1 MPCPSTWLMSKLVWS
16 CPKNFGSGTIQL
28 DKYYV
33 SKEVGEWGQ
42 KMAIFADLR
51 TYHADVGGW
60 VGPKKLKMG

>member
-1 MPCPSTWLMSKLVWS
+1 MNKKS
-16 CPKNFGSGTIQL
+16 PKRNCALKPRKGPF
-28 DKYYV
+28 KYHV

>member
-1 MPCPSTWLMSKLVWS
+1 MSKLVWS

-28 DKYYV
+28 YV

>member
-1 MPCPSTWLMSKLVWS
+1 MSKLVWS

-42 KMAIFADLR
+42 KMAIFADFQSLFS
-51 TYHADVGGW
+51 TIYADW
-60 VGPKKLKMG
+60 VGLKKPKIS